1 MKRKEDDLQKIE
13 GEYVPTWAKVMAFI
27 IAFAIAFILFYFV
40 IPGITK

>member
-1 MKRKEDDLQKIE
+1 MKRKEDDLQKVD
-13 GEYVPTWAKVMAFI
+13 GVYVPTWAKVMAFI